1 MAKKIKVLDNVS
13 GVEQIIN
20 VSSLASNGTIT
31 GTDLML
37 IEQSNTLK
45 KVSITD
51 LSAEFSGGG
60 GFALPVDETYSGGA
74 DNSFAFKL
82 TGDENI
88 SGQTIIDI
96 RLPAPEFEYNNVG
109 LQINGGD
116 GSQVHPLIIKSGEK
130 VTNNNQPFI
139 SSNWLS
145 LLSSN
150 YIHIGGSYQN
160 SAPALINGG
169 IIFDTASNS
178 VKYYDNSADKYID
191 FKYSDNST
199 QNLNFYIKNT
209 KATLEDGDILVF
221 DDTDSTFK
229 VDNISNHLS
238 GAGNT
243 YTISLPFS
251 KGGGNVNGSVTVPEN
266 AILLNCWIKIE
277 EELSTTGAPFLI
289 RLDGSSPL
297 LIGEQGVDFNEFV
310 GMYNIFGRFSGG
322 TTFNDPS
329 YKVSSTDSGVLQANH
344 SGSGFGSGII
354 YLQYSTELS

>member
-51 LSAEFSGGG
+51 LSAEFGGG
-60 GFALPVDETYSGGA
+60 GG
-74 DNSFAFKL
+74 
-82 TGDENI
+82 
-88 SGQTIIDI
+88 
-96 RLPAPEFEYNNVG
+96 
-109 LQINGGD
+109 
-116 GSQVHPLIIKSGEK
+116 
-130 VTNNNQPFI
+130 
-139 SSNWLS
+139 
-145 LLSSN
+145 
-150 YIHIGGSYQN
+150 
-160 SAPALINGG
+160 
-169 IIFDTASNS
+169 
-178 VKYYDNSADKYID
+178 
-191 FKYSDNST
+191 
-199 QNLNFYIKNT
+199 
-209 KATLEDGDILVF
+209 
-221 DDTDSTFK
+221 
-229 VDNISNHLS
+229 
-238 GAGNT
+238 GNT

-251 KGGGNVNGSVTVPEN
+251 KGGGNVNGSVTVPTN

-297 LIGEQGVDFNEFV
+297 LLGTQGTDFNEFV
-310 GMYNIFGRFSGG
+310 GAYQLINLLGSIATS
-322 TTFNDPS
+322 DIES
-329 YKVSSTDSGVLQANH
+329 AYKVTSTDSGVLQANH